1 MEVYM
6 KSIVLL
12 VAAFMMM
19 VTLPALVS
27 AAGDMEA
34 KALFESKCSMCHS
47 LENATDITDTPE
59 GWKSTVTRMRD
70 ENGCPITDQ
79 EFETI
84 INYLAKTY
92 GR

>member
-1 MEVYM
+1 M
-6 KSIVLL
+6 KSTVLL
-12 VAAFMMM
+12 VAVFVMM

-27 AAGDMEA
+27 AVGDDEA
-34 KALFESKCSMCHS
+34 KALFESTCSLCHS

-59 GWKSTVTRMRD
+59 GWLSTVTRMRD

-79 EFETI
+79 EAETI
-84 INYLAKTY
+84 INYLAKSY